1 MKSFFTHL
9 IFGCAAAQA
18 RAKKIK
24 NHHSLCC
31 VIIASHVILM
41 SSSEGFGQVPHSPAF
56 SLTDSVD
63 SALSPAM
70 FSPGSVGSGSSAGGS
85 SKTASSEGQQMIQ
98 QLGTYE
104 GQHGLNNKNTSSRQ
118 SQPSNHLQVHSIG
131 SLYVFLFLQ
140 MCDHIKTTVE
150 RFSVAIVPLLTPHPG
165 SKAAEEAV
173 INWVIAYWWP
183 QPSGLTSRV

>member
-1 MKSFFTHL
+1 MC
-9 IFGCAAAQA
+9 FGLSKG
-18 RAKKIK
+18 KKIE

-31 VIIASHVILM
+31 VIIMHVILM

-118 SQPSNHLQVHSIG
+118 SQPSNNLQVHSIG
-131 SLYVFLFLQ
+131 SFYEN
-140 MCDHIKTTVE
+140 TS
-150 RFSVAIVPLLTPHPG
+150 FSCKCMTI
-165 SKAAEEAV
+165 
-173 INWVIAYWWP
+173 
-183 QPSGLTSRV
+183 

>member
-1 MKSFFTHL
+1 
-9 IFGCAAAQA
+9 
-18 RAKKIK
+18 
-24 NHHSLCC
+24 
-31 VIIASHVILM
+31 M

-85 SKTASSEGQQMIQ
+85 SKTASSSEGQQMIQ

-118 SQPSNHLQVHSIG
+118 SQPSNHLQVNSIG
-131 SLYVFLFLQ
+131 SFYKKDVFFLQ
-140 MCDHIKTTVE
+140 MYDHIKTTVE

-165 SKAAEEAV
+165 SKVAKEAL
-173 INWVIAYWWP
+173 IYWVIVYWWP

>member
-1 MKSFFTHL
+1 
-9 IFGCAAAQA
+9 
-18 RAKKIK
+18 
-24 NHHSLCC
+24 
-31 VIIASHVILM
+31 M

-85 SKTASSEGQQMIQ
+85 SKTASSSEGQQMIQ

-118 SQPSNHLQVHSIG
+118 SQPSNHLQVNSIG
-131 SLYVFLFLQ
+131 SFYEKMSFFCKRMTLSKQRLNVFQWPSSPYSPPTPGQRLPRRLSSTGSSSTGGLSLQ
-140 MCDHIKTTVE
+140 DSLHEYDQVIKE
-150 RFSVAIVPLLTPHPG
+150 RNQARL
-165 SKAAEEAV
+165 
-173 INWVIAYWWP
+173 
-183 QPSGLTSRV
+183 